1 MMRRPR
7 APLTPPG
14 DYADEIDVLRQQVVT
29 LTQRWSGA
37 APLPPSLAD
46 AMEELSVAMEELHAV
61 NEELSRSQQAA
72 ISHQLRYQELF
83 EFAPDGYLVTDLD
96 GCIQEANRAAGAILN
111 VEPQRLARKP
121 LTIFIAPEERPS
133 FRGQMAWLQNGAEVR
148 QWGVCIQPRSKPA
161 FPVSVSV
168 APVRDPQGQV
178 IGLRWLLRDV
188 TAWRQAQEALEH
200 QLRERTAE
208 LAQANVALQ
217 AALDRAEMLS
227 KELHHRAKNNLQVI
241 ANLLNL
247 HSASLQD
254 RHAQAIFQD
263 CQERIRA
270 MALVHELL
278 YHAGGLE
285 RIELGR
291 YLTALAAQLFW
302 SYRIDPERIALT
314 IQADEVELDCHKAI
328 PCGLLCHELL
338 SNCLK
343 HAFPEHRSGE
353 VAISLRADPPGQLT
367 MTVRDTGVGLPAALD
382 FRRTES
388 LGLRLV
394 CTLTEQLRGTIVLES
409 HPGTCFTLTFPV

>member
-7 APLTPPG
+7 APLTPSG
-14 DYADEIDVLRQQVVT
+14 DYADEIEMLRQQVVT
-29 LTQRWSGA
+29 LSQRWQGT
-37 APLPPSLAD
+37 APPPPSLAE
-46 AMEELSVAMEELHAV
+46 AMEELSVAVEELQVV
-61 NEELSRSQQAA
+61 NEELSQTQQVA

-96 GCIQEANRAAGAILN
+96 GCIQEANRAAAAMLN
-111 VEPQRLARKP
+111 VGPQRMARKP
-121 LTIFIAPEERPS
+121 LAIFIAPEERPS
-133 FRGQMAWLQNGAEVR
+133 FRTQMAWLQNGAEVR
-148 QWGVCIQPRSKPA
+148 HWGVRVQPRSRPA
-161 FPVSVSV
+161 FPASVSV
-168 APVRDPQGQV
+168 APVRDPHGQM
-178 IGLRWLLRDV
+178 IGLRWLVRDI
-188 TAWRQAQEALEH
+188 TAWQQVQEALEH
-200 QLRERTAE
+200 QVRERTAE
-208 LAQANVALQ
+208 LAQANAALQ

-227 KELHHRAKNNLQVI
+227 KELHHRVKNNLQVM

-254 RHAQAIFQD
+254 RHTQAIFQD

-278 YHAGGLE
+278 YDAGDLG

-291 YLTALAAQLFW
+291 YLTALAARLFW
-302 SYRIDPERIALT
+302 SYRIEPGRIALT
-314 IQADEVELDCHKAI
+314 IQADEVELDVHTAI

-343 HAFPEHRSGE
+343 HAFPEHRSGK
-353 VAISLRADPPGQLT
+353 VTITLRAVPAGQLT
-367 MTVRDTGVGLPAALD
+367 VIVRDTGIGFPAAVD

-394 CTLTEQLRGTIVLES
+394 CTLTEQLRGTIALER
-409 HPGTCFTLTFPV
+409 HCGTCFTLTFPV